1 MEEKLLEIIERDVEQ
16 IGWDEQGNPIY
27 NGFQHKAKEIAD
39 HFKEFIKWKDFW
51 ADYDNHDTTY
61 YLDSIDKYLT
71 LDELYQYWLTNIY
84 KK

>member
-1 MEEKLLEIIERDVEQ
+1 MEERLLEYLKDWLSNEPMT
-16 IGWDEQGNPIY
+16 DEIALTQV
-27 NGFQHKAKEIAD
+27 AKEIAG

-51 ADYDNHDTTY
+51 SDYDNHDTTY